1 MALGVVVFGIV
12 VIFGKEVFAMKG
24 VARRKMI
31 VVFILMFEVIIF
43 FVLYSQML
51 TLLNFFA
58 IRNVEYFILGLVV
71 EFEQYQVLNSFWII
85 IGSSILVVI
94 YNKMGDILSMLIKF
108 VIGMVMCFG
117 AFLIL
122 SLGAKFAF
130 DVGIVFVSWL
140 VVSYGLQSI
149 GELMIFGLGL
159 VMVV

>member
-1 MALGVVVFGIV
+1 MVLGVVVFGIV
-12 VIFGKEVFAMKG
+12 VIFGKEVFVMKG
-24 VARRKMI
+24 AVCCKMI

-51 TLLNFFA
+51 MLLNFFV
-58 IRNVEYFILGLVV
+58 ICNVEYFILGLVV
-71 EFEQYQVLNSFWII
+71 EFEQYQVLNLFWII
-85 IGSSILVVI
+85 IGSLILVVI
-94 YNKMGDILSMLIKF
+94 YNKMGDILLMLIKF

-117 AFLIL
+117 VFLIL
-122 SLGAKFAF
+122 LLGVKFVF